1 MPRVNEFL
9 AIGRLPSGPLGAIT
23 DVPGVLVGHASIEE
37 GRLHTGVTAVLPHGQ
52 AAYRDKVSA
61 ASAVLNGFGKSI
73 GRMQVALF
81 AARTMEG
88 RDGHVM
94 PALPVNEVMS
104 ILRRHGVAV
113 REP

>member
-1 MPRVNEFL
+1 MPRVNEF
-9 AIGRLPSGPLGAIT
+9 
-23 DVPGVLVGHASIEE
+23 
-37 GRLHTGVTAVLPHGQ
+37 
-52 AAYRDKVSA
+52 
-61 ASAVLNGFGKSI
+61 
-73 GRMQVALF
+73 RMIQVALF